1 MLSRPRAYLG
11 ILRGNA
17 KVCIL
22 CHPFWSVPFTLYYY
36 YLSLYLK
43 AEGLSDAQ
51 IGSLM
56 VAGTVASLV
65 FSLVA
70 APLTDRLGR
79 RNTTLVFDLLSSAL
93 PPLMYLISP
102 SFWMAM
108 LATVLFNSNKIM
120 SVGYYLVMIED
131 ADDRQKTVAFNLFNL
146 ITYAA
151 GLLIPLAGLWV
162 KAQGLVHAQRA
173 FLLASF
179 VIMTVMILLRHR
191 LLKETREGEA
201 RMKKAGEDRGQGA
214 LGALV
219 SPYVDSLRFLRAH
232 RGVLYI
238 LLANVCF
245 FAYMMLGTNQSLY
258 FALFFT
264 SRFRLDS
271 GELSLLGGL
280 YSAGMLLAMAFINPL
295 IRLPSLFASLKLG
308 LALTLIGMALLL
320 IFSPGAGLWLALPIL
335 LLSVSYGTL
344 KTGLDSA
351 LAIYSQGEAR
361 SGLYALT
368 NLLSSLAGMAAASYV
383 SARFDSDANA
393 LYLACLALGILAAAF
408 VWLAGKRQGEPVR
421 EAA

>member
-17 KVCIL
+17 KVCVL
-22 CHPFWSVPFTLYYY
+22 CHPFWSVPFTLYHY

-43 AEGLSDAQ
+43 EVGLSDAQ

-56 VAGTVASLV
+56 VAGTVASLL

-93 PPLMYLISP
+93 PPLLYLISP

-131 ADDRQKTVAFNLFNL
+131 ADDRQKAVAFNLFNL

-162 KAQGLVHAQRA
+162 KAQGLVRAERA

-179 VIMTVMILLRHR
+179 IIMTAMILLRHR
-191 LLKETREGEA
+191 MLKETREGEA
-201 RMKKAGEDRGQGA
+201 QMKKAGKERGQGA
-214 LGALV
+214 FGALV
-219 SPYVDSLRFLRAH
+219 SPYVNSLRFLRTH

-238 LLANVCF
+238 LMANVFF

-264 SRFRLDS
+264 GRFNLDS

-280 YSAGMLLAMAFINPL
+280 YSAGMLLAMALINPF
-295 IRLPSLFASLKLG
+295 IRLPALFASLKLG
-308 LALTLIGMALLL
+308 LALTLAGMVLLL
-320 IFSPGAGLWLALPIL
+320 VFPSGAGLWLVFPIL

-368 NLLSSLAGMAAASYV
+368 NLLSALAGMMAAAYV
-383 SARFDSDANA
+383 SAHFDSSANS
-393 LYLACLALGILAAAF
+393 LYLACLALGILVAAF
-408 VWLAGKRQGEPVR
+408 VWLAGKCQGKPER
-421 EAA
+421 KAA

>member
-1 MLSRPRAYLG
+1 
-11 ILRGNA
+11 
-17 KVCIL
+17 
-22 CHPFWSVPFTLYYY
+22 
-36 YLSLYLK
+36 
-43 AEGLSDAQ
+43 
-51 IGSLM
+51 
-56 VAGTVASLV
+56 
-65 FSLVA
+65 
-70 APLTDRLGR
+70 
-79 RNTTLVFDLLSSAL
+79 
-93 PPLMYLISP
+93 
-102 SFWMAM
+102 
-108 LATVLFNSNKIM
+108 
-120 SVGYYLVMIED
+120 
-131 ADDRQKTVAFNLFNL
+131 
-146 ITYAA
+146 
-151 GLLIPLAGLWV
+151 
-162 KAQGLVHAQRA
+162 
-173 FLLASF
+173 
-179 VIMTVMILLRHR
+179 
-191 LLKETREGEA
+191 
-201 RMKKAGEDRGQGA
+201 
-214 LGALV
+214 
-219 SPYVDSLRFLRAH
+219 
-232 RGVLYI
+232 
-238 LLANVCF
+238 
-245 FAYMMLGTNQSLY
+245 MMLGTNQSLY